1 MSSVFFRKN
10 SVTISLI
17 LILFLAHGVRAD
29 RKTLVEDIEDGY
41 LDDYTKIEAAFILS
55 GVTNSDSMKTYLN
68 WYNEL
73 LTKIKSF
80 SFDIDDRVGS
90 ARNVFMY
97 LHSEWLKTYA
107 TGSTTLIDIVHK
119 KEYNCVSA
127 TILYNIICEDLDW
140 SCSAFET
147 PSHVYTIFND
157 FTQNLM
163 VENTS
168 SMGFNILKNLKSYSK
183 YLAQYYPQNEV
194 LRIGLDKLYYYENS
208 RGRLINNTEL
218 LGLLAYNRAY
228 LAKKNNDYKASYEY
242 VLLAQEFNRDSRS
255 NVNFEI
261 GLYYSWGSQLF
272 SNNDYISAF
281 SVFADGY
288 YRYPDN
294 EDFLKNT
301 IASFFR
307 SLQYCWQAKEWPE
320 SARLMAEIN
329 DLDIL
334 EERDYQALR
343 QYLVNWEHYFKI
355 NKDQKSSEQ
364 VSRYIEMF
372 HLVK

>member
-1 MSSVFFRKN
+1 MNKMYFKKN
-10 SVTISLI
+10 SIIISLI
-17 LILFLAHGVRAD
+17 LILFLVRIVRAD
-29 RKTLVEDIEDGY
+29 KKTLEEDIEDGY

-55 GVTNSDSMKTYLN
+55 GVTNSDSLKFYLD
-68 WYNEL
+68 WYDQL

-80 SFDIDDRVGS
+80 SFDVNDHVGS
-90 ARNVFMY
+90 ARTVFMY

-107 TGSTTLIDIVHK
+107 AESTTLIDIVHN

-140 SCSAFET
+140 SCGAFET
-147 PSHVYTIFND
+147 PTHVYTIFND

-168 SMGFNILKNLKSYSK
+168 SMGFDILKNLKSYSK
-183 YLAQYYPQNEV
+183 YLAQFYPRNEL

-208 RGRLINNTEL
+208 RGRPINNTEL

-228 LAKKNNDYKASYEY
+228 LAKKNNDYKMSYKY
-242 VLLAQEFNRDSRS
+242 VLLAQQFNRDSRS
-255 NVNFEI
+255 NVNFEL

-301 IASFFR
+301 VASFFK
-307 SLQYCWQAKEWPE
+307 SLQYCWQVKDWPQ
-320 SARLMAEIN
+320 SARLMTEIN

-334 EERDYQALR
+334 QEPDYEAIK
-343 QYLVNWEHYFKI
+343 QYLLNWEHYFKVH
-355 NKDQKSSEQ
+355 KDQKSSGQ
-364 VSRYIEMF
+364 VARYIGMF